1 MTKTRNLIAAYIGD
15 GYLYGAADHPRASL
29 PSYWMDVQYEDGFAL
44 VELRD
49 VPEDIAD
56 ALEKQGT
63 SEQYYADGY
72 EAARAAEPY
81 VGETIY

>member
-15 GYLYGAADHPRASL
+15 GYLYGASGNPMAEL
-29 PSYWMDVQYEDGFAL
+29 PLYWAEVACEEGFTL
-44 VELRD
+44 IELRG
-49 VPEDIAD
+49 VPELVAD